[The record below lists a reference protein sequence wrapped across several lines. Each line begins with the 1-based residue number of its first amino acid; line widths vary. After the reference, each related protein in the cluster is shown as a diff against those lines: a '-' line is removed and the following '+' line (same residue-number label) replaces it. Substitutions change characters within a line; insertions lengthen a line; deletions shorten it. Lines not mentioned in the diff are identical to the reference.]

1 MYQMFKDSPFNQDIG
16 DWNTG
21 SVEQMGLMF
30 SGATNFNQDLSS
42 WNVSSVLNMNEMLE
56 NTSLSSDNYDSLL
69 IGWASQ
75 NLQQDVVLGAEPTM
89 YCSGATARNTLVNT
103 FGWTITDGGYDTTCR
118 TAITDANFQDAI
130 NTCLTTNPADGLCA
144 SSEYGSMPT
153 WDVSQVTNM
162 NTAFNDKEAFNA
174 DISSWDV
181 SNVTNMGDMFNE
193 ATSFNQN
200 IGGWDVS
207 KVTSM
212 QGTFLKAE
220 SFNQPI
226 GDWDV
231 SSVTNIG
238 GMFQQATS
246 FNQPIGDWNVSSVTN
261 MFDMFG
267 YTTSFNQPIGDWD
280 VSEVNDMNRM
290 FRGATSFNQSLNNWD
305 VSNVVDM
312 SRMFWNA
319 TAFNQPLNDW
329 DVSKVTT
336 MDSMFYDAYSFNQP
350 LNSWNTINVTVMSQM
365 FSNAILFNQPL
376 NNWDVSKVTDMTYM
390 FDNSDLST
398 DNYDNVLKSWSQQDV
413 QSGVSL
419 GALGVN
425 YCNGADARQIL
436 IDTYGWIITDAGS
449 DCSTAG
455 VDDLNQLD
463 VLIYP
468 NPATDKLYI
477 NGIKTMATI
486 SVFDLL
492 GKEIFSVKTIKEV
505 DVDFLPKGVYLI
517 KIREN
522 QNQATI
528 RFMKK

>member
-1 MYQMFKDSPFNQDIG
+1 VSNVTEMSEMFEGAITFNQDI
-16 DWNTG
+16 
-21 SVEQMGLMF
+21 
-30 SGATNFNQDLSS
+30 SS
-42 WNVSSVLNMNEMLE
+42 
-56 NTSLSSDNYDSLL
+56 
-69 IGWASQ
+69 
-75 NLQQDVVLGAEPTM
+75 
-89 YCSGATARNTLVNT
+89 
-103 FGWTITDGGYDTTCR
+103 
-118 TAITDANFQDAI
+118 
-130 NTCLTTNPADGLCA
+130 
-144 SSEYGSMPT
+144 
-153 WDVSQVTNM
+153 
-162 NTAFNDKEAFNA
+162 
-174 DISSWDV
+174 
-181 SNVTNMGDMFNE
+181 
-193 ATSFNQN
+193 
-200 IGGWDVS
+200 
-207 KVTSM
+207 
-212 QGTFLKAE
+212 
-220 SFNQPI
+220 
-226 GDWDV
+226 
-231 SSVTNIG
+231 
-238 GMFQQATS
+238 
-246 FNQPIGDWNVSSVTN
+246 
-261 MFDMFG
+261 
-267 YTTSFNQPIGDWD
+267 
-280 VSEVNDMNRM
+280 
-290 FRGATSFNQSLNNWD
+290 WD

-319 TAFNQPLNDW
+319 KAFNQPLNDW
-329 DVSKVTT
+329 DVSKVTS

-350 LNSWNTINVTVMSQM
+350 LNSWNTINVTVMRQM

>member
-1 MYQMFKDSPFNQDIG
+1 MFFNTSFNQDISGWNISNVTDISSLFRGTPFNQDIG
-16 DWNTG
+16 NWDTSNVI
-21 SVEQMGLMF
+21 SMGTIF
-30 SGATNFNQDLSS
+30 FGTPFNQ
-42 WNVSSVLNMNEMLE
+42 
-56 NTSLSSDNYDSLL
+56 
-69 IGWASQ
+69 
-75 NLQQDVVLGAEPTM
+75 
-89 YCSGATARNTLVNT
+89 
-103 FGWTITDGGYDTTCR
+103 
-118 TAITDANFQDAI
+118 
-130 NTCLTTNPADGLCA
+130 
-144 SSEYGSMPT
+144 
-153 WDVSQVTNM
+153 
-162 NTAFNDKEAFNA
+162 

-181 SNVTNMGDMFNE
+181 SNVTNMSYMFV
-193 ATSFNQN
+193 ATPFNQDISSWDVGNVTNTYRMFDGAGSFNSDISSWDVSNVTEMSEMFKGAISFNQD
-200 IGGWDVS
+200 IGS
-207 KVTSM
+207 
-212 QGTFLKAE
+212 
-220 SFNQPI
+220 
-226 GDWDV
+226 
-231 SSVTNIG
+231 
-238 GMFQQATS
+238 
-246 FNQPIGDWNVSSVTN
+246 WN
-261 MFDMFG
+261 
-267 YTTSFNQPIGDWD
+267 
-280 VSEVNDMNRM
+280 
-290 FRGATSFNQSLNNWD
+290 

-319 TAFNQPLNDW
+319 TAFNQPLND
-329 DVSKVTT
+329 
-336 MDSMFYDAYSFNQP
+336 
-350 LNSWNTINVTVMSQM
+350 
-365 FSNAILFNQPL
+365 
-376 NNWDVSKVTDMTYM
+376 WDVSKVTDMTYM

-436 IDTYGWIITDAGS
+436 IDTYGWTITDAGS

>member
-1 MYQMFKDSPFNQDIG
+1 MFQSARAFNG
-16 DWNTG
+16 
-21 SVEQMGLMF
+21 
-30 SGATNFNQDLSS
+30 DLSS
-42 WNVSSVLNMNEMLE
+42 WNVSSVTDMRTMF
-56 NTSLSSDNYDSLL
+56 
-69 IGWASQ
+69 IG
-75 NLQQDVVLGAEPTM
+75 
-89 YCSGATARNTLVNT
+89 
-103 FGWTITDGGYDTTCR
+103 
-118 TAITDANFQDAI
+118 
-130 NTCLTTNPADGLCA
+130 
-144 SSEYGSMPT
+144 
-153 WDVSQVTNM
+153 
-162 NTAFNDKEAFNA
+162 
-174 DISSWDV
+174 
-181 SNVTNMGDMFNE
+181 
-193 ATSFNQN
+193 
-200 IGGWDVS
+200 
-207 KVTSM
+207 
-212 QGTFLKAE
+212 AE
-220 SFNQPI
+220 SFNQDI
-226 GDWDV
+226 
-231 SSVTNIG
+231 SS
-238 GMFQQATS
+238 
-246 FNQPIGDWNVSSVTN
+246 
-261 MFDMFG
+261 
-267 YTTSFNQPIGDWD
+267 
-280 VSEVNDMNRM
+280 
-290 FRGATSFNQSLNNWD
+290 WD

-319 TAFNQPLNDW
+319 KAFNQPLNDW

-350 LNSWNTINVTVMSQM
+350 LNSWNTINVTIMSQM

-436 IDTYGWIITDAGS
+436 IDTYGWTITDAGS

-492 GKEIFSVKTIKEV
+492 GKQIFSVKTIKEV